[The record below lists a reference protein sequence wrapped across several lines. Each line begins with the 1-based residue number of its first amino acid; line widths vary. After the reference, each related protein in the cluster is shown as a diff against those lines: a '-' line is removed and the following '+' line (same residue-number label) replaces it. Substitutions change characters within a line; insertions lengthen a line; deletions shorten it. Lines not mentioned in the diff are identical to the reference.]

1 VSGVLALALRLQALS
16 RGTVPSTVPVGH
28 PLDRGDDRD
37 TWDKWDNWDARDTFG
52 RLSRRRSLGLHRNRR
67 AGALAADSV
76 PAGYLDAW
84 AQLQCDPPLL
94 VSRASSHGALQ
105 RVGRRLAGVLQQ
117 QPPAFV
123 ALQLPPLRRG
133 SAGLRPAAAVRNRDY
148 RPCLAAFSLLVAWSA
163 ARQAEAV
170 AALEAIGIATPAGF
184 PNDFDKNGGP

>member
-28 PLDRGDDRD
+28 PLDRG
-37 TWDKWDNWDARDTFG
+37 TTGTLGTSGTVGTLEILSDA
-52 RLSRRRSLGLHRNRR
+52 SLDGDPLDSIVIEER
-67 AGALAADSV
+67 AALAADSV

-148 RPCLAAFSLLVAWSA
+148 RPCLAAFSLLVRLVRRQTGRGRCRLRGNRNRD
-163 ARQAEAV
+163 ARR
-170 AALEAIGIATPAGF
+170 IS
-184 PNDFDKNGGP
+184 